1 MHTYMEREDGK
12 CKCGKTYTKLLIGV
26 GYVCR
31 RLVISMINMYY
42 CNKEKLQIFLKVV
55 YNL

>member
-1 MHTYMEREDGK
+1 MEREDGK